1 MRMRIN
7 WETPPGGSLPR
18 QAGLGA
24 GCVSWDSHAKQFA
37 QRALL
42 VISLLALAA
51 NAASARTLTIQKF
64 HSEVTITPDGVVDVV
79 ETIQAHF
86 AGTWNGLYRTIPIEY
101 TTAQG
106 LNFSLF
112 VDVASIADNTGGSLK
127 YDTTRSGGYLKLKIY
142 VPDATDVTRTI
153 VVHYK
158 VSDALRFFEDHDELY
173 WNVTGNDW
181 DMPIEGASAD
191 IVLPTGVT
199 GLRALAFTGSYG
211 SRSQDA
217 KIEKNANRV
226 DIEMTRT
233 LEFHEGLTVV
243 IGWDKGF
250 VREATAG
257 EKFVRFLRS
266 NWVLTIPFITFLIM
280 FWIWWTHG
288 RDPRRNPIAV
298 KYDAPDDLTPGEVGT
313 LVDCSAEMR
322 DVTATL
328 VDMGV
333 RGYITIEQK
342 EDKHLMGLTS
352 SKTYTFHLKKPM
364 SDWKGLKSHELS
376 LLAALFANGVLESV
390 DLAALQNHFYKDLPA
405 IKDGMLD
412 SMLEHGY
419 FLHRPDNVRGGWM
432 AAGLIGGV
440 ILTAVG
446 NGVAAA
452 LGMAQI
458 PFIVAGIATGLVMVV
473 FGYFMPARTDK
484 GERALEGALGFE
496 DFLQHVESD
505 RMERLVKTPEM
516 FEKYLPFAMA
526 LGVEK
531 KWVSAFGDICKQPP
545 SWYQGGMYGPNFYP
559 IMFIN
564 DMHMMSMQA
573 SAAMV
578 SAPRSAS
585 GGSGFGGG
593 GGGGFS
599 GGGFGG
605 GGGGGF

>member
-1 MRMRIN
+1 MITQL
-7 WETPPGGSLPR
+7 ELPPGGSLGAR
-18 QAGLGA
+18 RKGRCLGA
-24 GCVSWDSHAKQFA
+24 LL
-37 QRALL
+37 AL
-42 VISLLALAA
+42 IFLALAA

-64 HSEVTITPDGVVDVV
+64 HTEVTITPDGMVDVV

-101 TTAQG
+101 ATPQG
-106 LNFSLF
+106 LNYSLF
-112 VDVASIADNTGGSLK
+112 VDVVSIADDSGSSLR
-127 YDTTRSGGYLKLKIY
+127 YETSRRGGYLKLKIY
-142 VPDATDVTRTI
+142 ESNATDVTRTI
-153 VVHYK
+153 VVHYR

-181 DMPIEGASAD
+181 DMAIEAASAD
-191 IVLPTGVT
+191 IILPAGVT
-199 GLRALAFTGSYG
+199 GLRSLAFTGSYG

-217 KIEKNANRV
+217 RIEKGASRV

-233 LEFHEGLTVV
+233 LEFHEGLTAV

-250 VREATAG
+250 VHEPTAG
-257 EKFVRFLRS
+257 EMFVRFLRS
-266 NWVLTIPFITFLIM
+266 NWPLVIPFIAFAIM
-280 FWIWWTHG
+280 FWIWWSHG

-298 KYDAPDDLTPGEVGT
+298 KYDPPDDLTPGEVGT
-313 LVDCSAEMR
+313 LVDASADMR
-322 DVTATL
+322 DITATL

-342 EDKHLMGLTS
+342 ENKHMMGLYS
-352 SKTYTFHLKKPM
+352 DKTYTFHLKKPL
-364 SDWKGLKSHELS
+364 SEWKGLKSHELS
-376 LLAALFANGVLESV
+376 LLAGLFTNGAIDAVNLS
-390 DLAALQNHFYKDLPA
+390 DLQNHFYKDLPA
-405 IKDGMLD
+405 IKDGLLD

-419 FLHRPDNVRGGWM
+419 YLHRPDNVRGGWM
-432 AAGLIGGV
+432 AGGIV
-440 ILTAVG
+440 VGVLLALVG
-446 NGVAAA
+446 NWIAAS
-452 LGMAQI
+452 LGMPPL
-458 PFIVAGIATGLVMVV
+458 PFIISGIATGLVMLV
-473 FGYFMPARTDK
+473 FGYFMPARTNK

-505 RMERLVKTPEM
+505 RIERLVKTPEM
-516 FEKYLPFAMA
+516 FEKFLPFAMA

-545 SWYQGGMYGPNFYP
+545 SWYQGGMYGPNFLP
-559 IMFIN
+559 MMFIS